1 MGGNEEPLNTHPQF
15 RDPSCGGLL
24 MIATRSRG
32 IISMLLLCFTTTFAA
47 LADSKTNVG
56 VELQND
62 DTTETARQLIA
73 KGRFKEAEVDLRTA
87 SPSHSA
93 SAEWHFLLAYALLR
107 EDKAT
112 ESLAEY
118 TLAAQLRTPSAED
131 LKNVALD
138 YVLLNDYVSADKW
151 VSQSL
156 KWNDRNGES
165 WYVLGR
171 IRYSSG
177 NLPSAVE
184 CFQHALT
191 LAPGSV
197 KAENNLGLAY
207 EGLNRPEDA
216 IAAYRTAV
224 SWQQNVPHPSAQ
236 PLLNLAIALSH
247 EQRLDDA
254 LPLLA
259 QAVAIAP
266 TDPKIH
272 QQLGQLYLRLGRLSD
287 AQNELEKAVT
297 LAPDTAPFHFL
308 LGRIYRQRG
317 LETQAKVEFAR
328 VSALNGTHSTPEI
341 TAGAR

>member
-1 MGGNEEPLNTHPQF
+1 
-15 RDPSCGGLL
+15 
-24 MIATRSRG
+24 MIATKSGTVSSARG
-32 IISMLLLCFTTTFAA
+32 IIAILVVCFATTFVAQ
-47 LADSKTNVG
+47 ADSKASAGAKPQT
-56 VELQND
+56 D
-62 DTTETARQLIA
+62 STAETARQLIS
-73 KGRFKEAEVDLRTA
+73 KGRFKEAEAELRTA
-87 SPSHSA
+87 PASQTA
-93 SAEWHFLLAYALLR
+93 SAAWHFLLGYTLLR
-107 EDKAT
+107 EDRPT

-118 TLAAQLRTPSAED
+118 TRGAQLRTPSAED

-151 VSQSL
+151 VSQAL
-156 KWNDRNGES
+156 KWDDRNAES

-177 NLPSAVE
+177 DLLSAVG

-191 LAPGSV
+191 FAPGSV

-207 EGLNRPEDA
+207 EGLNRVEDA

-224 SWQQNVPHPSAQ
+224 SWQQNMPHPSEQ
-236 PLLNLAIALSH
+236 PLLNLAIALAH
-247 EQRLDDA
+247 EQRLDEA
-254 LPLLA
+254 LPLLV

-287 AQNELEKAVT
+287 AQHELEKAVT

-308 LGRIYRQRG
+308 LGRIYQQRG